1 MRKLFPIL
9 ALVVLTTILAGPILA
24 AGYVVQIN
32 VVESAGTS
40 YTRLPMIA
48 TLNNTYL
55 AANGLIATNALD
67 TRVINS
73 ANVTLPHLVADNK
86 TLFVDN
92 ITASSTAVFQY
103 KSGQSA
109 LASMPIVVGQGGR
122 VTVADN
128 SKWEPKDS
136 FGITL
141 SVYLKETGTVFEKPD
156 ALKLYYNATTRNLT
170 LTAGNTSSPDYT
182 LTASNVSI
190 GEHTVIVDSTFVS
203 TASSNL
209 TIYPAS
215 AGDYENI
222 LAEIPN
228 GTAHYL
234 IMKGNVTWPYADYL
248 VYDSYSQADLYTF
261 DSTGGVSSLDA
272 VTLAIWTGNNYSS
285 RVRFLIKMQGQSLWT
300 SDYINTY
307 GVDWTIPY
315 LHTLELLTN
324 PVTGAPWQVADLT
337 GIQFGFNCV
346 EDGGMNT
353 ALEMHVIL
361 SAGLG
366 QPKIELFV
374 DNFVTPAASADMTV
388 PIPDNSNDWQ
398 LYPNPY
404 INYFKVETSS

>member
-9 ALVVLTTILAGPILA
+9 ALVVLTTILAAPLLA

-55 AANGLIATNALD
+55 AASGLIAANALD

-122 VTVADN
+122 VVVSDN

-182 LTASNVSI
+182 LTASNVGT

-203 TASSNL
+203 TSSSNL
-209 TIYPAS
+209 TIYPAA
-215 AGDYENI
+215 AGLAENI
-222 LAEIPN
+222 TLETPT
-228 GTAHYL
+228 GKPHYQ
-234 IMKGNVTWPYADYL
+234 IMKGNVTWPYEDY
-248 VYDSYSQADLYTF
+248 VEFDSASQDDLYIF
-261 DSTGGVSSLDA
+261 DSTAGVSSLDA
-272 VTLAIWTGNNYSS
+272 VTLAIWTGCNYYSNI
-285 RVRFLIKMQGQSLWT
+285 RFKIKMAGQPVWT
-300 SDYINTY
+300 SDSISTY
-307 GVDWTIPY
+307 GLDWTIPF

-337 GIQFGFNCV
+337 NIQFGFSCI
-346 EDGGMNT
+346 EDSGKNT

-374 DNFVTPAASADMTV
+374 DNFETPADSDDMTV
-388 PIPDNSNDWQ
+388 PIPDNANDWT

-404 INYFKVETSS
+404 INFFKVETSN